1 MSDPAAVGLWF
12 FVICVSTLAFVVW
25 VALGVYATWVDT
37 REDEEPDTDEKELR

>member
-12 FVICVSTLAFVVW
+12 FVFSVAPLFIW

-37 REDEEPDTDEKELR
+37 REDDEPERDQREPR